1 MGVTPNTLVTRTLN
15 LNAEGKVT
23 PGVEKERLVIVDVP
37 KKDDEN
43 TPKDGNHSEKLK
55 NRKEKIVDNIPED
68 EDRKNKQNTP
78 FEEFSDKTKPLAD
91 LDHEIVVD
99 KRSSNDDENTPK
111 DGNHSE
117 KLKNR
122 KEKIVDNIPEDVDR
136 KNKQNTP
143 FEEFSDSTK
152 PLADLNHEIV
162 VDKRNSKITTK
173 PLADLDHE
181 IVVDKRSSN
190 VEKGTLT
197 EEVLNGKIAKS
208 EKTNEV
214 IPDSIAEESG
224 VTPSVDN
231 PTVTVLTVNTDEPIT
246 EGAVEPTVGVT
257 EANGGASG
265 VGANGVGASGG
276 VAVPTLAVNEDDT
289 KLTHKTTSIPR
300 NPITRVAVQDCPC
313 DITKGVCDI
322 NCCCDNDCSA
332 RDRLVFSHCLPLPIL
347 SSSQYCF
354 SKQLIYIKNSPHY
367 IVTQPD
373 NSLLCIE
380 TENLRS
386 KTNFTHF
393 RPITTLKNF
402 AKVFD
407 RRKRPTWSQAVLR
420 TSSPYSL
427 DRLPHNQSYKVGQP
441 IWILNATSVGVF
453 GKFKERYTPN
463 HDAEKLRQ
471 GVRPSKTPYLES
483 GRAAN
488 VKSILPGSVA
498 AQSELQSRSADLD
511 FERDQCWCFW

>member
-1 MGVTPNTLVTRTLN
+1 MISYHTTNLVLLMLVITLRQTNCEDIKSLTTSTSRLLTKTISCSEHEGNGTHACHPDMGVTPNTLVTRTLN

-23 PGVEKERLVIVDVP
+23 SGVEKERLVIVDVP
-37 KKDDEN
+37 K
-43 TPKDGNHSEKLK
+43 
-55 NRKEKIVDNIPED
+55 R
-68 EDRKNKQNTP
+68 
-78 FEEFSDKTKPLAD
+78 
-91 LDHEIVVD
+91 
-99 KRSSNDDENTPK
+99 DDENTPK

-143 FEEFSDSTK
+143 FEEFSD
-152 PLADLNHEIV
+152 
-162 VDKRNSKITTK
+162 TTK

-181 IVVDKRSSN
+181 IVLDKRSSN

-265 VGANGVGASGG
+265 VGANGVGANGG

-322 NCCCDNDCSA
+322 NCCCDNDCSV

-453 GKFKERYTPN
+453 ELPHHTILSDECSAPQAIF
-463 HDAEKLRQ
+463 
-471 GVRPSKTPYLES
+471 YLEEWS
-483 GRAAN
+483 SECRTQVTECTPA
-488 VKSILPGSVA
+488 SILSAPRYYKHFLVLASTSFENLTSV
-498 AQSELQSRSADLD
+498 QVRTFLELY
-511 FERDQCWCFW
+511 FTVI